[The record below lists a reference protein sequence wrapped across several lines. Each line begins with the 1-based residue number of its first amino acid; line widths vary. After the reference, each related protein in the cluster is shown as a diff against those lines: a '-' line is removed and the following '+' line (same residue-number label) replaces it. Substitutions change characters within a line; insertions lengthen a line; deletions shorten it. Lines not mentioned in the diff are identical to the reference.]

1 MIRVGSLEEIPQPA
15 RDRIKAKVMRRFLRH
30 LEDRPDITD
39 DTLRFALGFDRE
51 TLRGLYAELSARD
64 ATQPAPAAPTAAGLV
79 AAQAPMQTSFTH
91 PANEAEPRREPAPV
105 SIPAPQ
111 AQAGGCCASKMRRD

>member
-51 TLRGLYAELSARD
+51 TLRGMYADLSARH
-64 ATQPAPAAPTAAGLV
+64 AAQQPVAGPVTAALV
-79 AAQAPMQTSFTH
+79 AAQQPMQTSFAH
-91 PANEAEPRREPAPV
+91 PANEAAPT
-105 SIPAPQ
+105 
-111 AQAGGCCASKMRRD
+111 AQTGGCCASAMRRD